1 LSAVRQYGVL
11 MSDVMPESAAVSV
24 PEPAG
29 AALPGLDLAAVLSW
43 LSTHAP
49 GAIGP
54 SPRAQLIAGG
64 RSNLTY
70 LLDDG
75 ERRLVVRRPPL
86 GHVLATAHDMARE
99 HRIIGALAGTPVP
112 VPRAIA
118 LCTEAEVNG
127 APFYAM
133 SFVDGLVVRADQAG
147 LDQGARD
154 QLSASM
160 MAVLA
165 DLHEV
170 DVDAAGLAG
179 FGRPD
184 GFLERQLRRWSK
196 QLEAS
201 RSRELP
207 GIDRLRDALAADL
220 PLSERSG
227 IVHGDYRLDNLV
239 VAPPAAADALRVRA
253 VLDWEMATLGDPLTD
268 LGLLLAYWDV
278 VSALGSPGVS
288 NVGSGQGYPD
298 GATLINWYARRR
310 DVDLSRLPWYTA
322 FGLFKLAVILEGIH
336 YRYELGQTVGD
347 DFARIGDA
355 VPALV
360 GAALDLLP

>member
-1 LSAVRQYGVL
+1 
-11 MSDVMPESAAVSV
+11 MPESAAVSASD
-24 PEPAG
+24 P
-29 AALPGLDLAAVLSW
+29 ALPGLDLAAVLGW

-49 GAIGP
+49 GEIGERP
-54 SPRAQLIAGG
+54 AARLIAGG

-75 ERRLVVRRPPL
+75 ARQLVVRRPPL

-99 HRIIGALAGTPVP
+99 HRIISALAGTGVP

-118 LCTEAEVNG
+118 LCTDAEVNG

-133 SFVDGLVVRADQAG
+133 SFVDGLVVRADQTG
-147 LDQGARD
+147 LDQTARD

-160 MAVLA
+160 MTVLA

-170 DVDAAGLAG
+170 DVQTAGLG
-179 FGRPD
+179 DFGRPE

-207 GIDRLRDALAADL
+207 GIDRLRDTLAGDI
-220 PLSERSG
+220 PHSERSG

-239 VAPPAAADALRVRA
+239 VAPPAAPDALSVRA

-298 GATLINWYARRR
+298 GATLIGWYAQRR
-310 DVDLSRLPWYTA
+310 DVDLSRLSWYTA
-322 FGLFKLAVILEGIH
+322 FGLFKLAVILEGIR

-347 DFARIGDA
+347 DFGRIGDA

-360 GAALDLLP
+360 DAGLQTLS